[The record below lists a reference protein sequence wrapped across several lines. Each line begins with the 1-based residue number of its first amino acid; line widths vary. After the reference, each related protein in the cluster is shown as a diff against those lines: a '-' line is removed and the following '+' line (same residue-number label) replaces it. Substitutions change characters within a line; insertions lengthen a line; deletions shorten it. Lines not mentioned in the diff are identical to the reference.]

1 MNEESDLR
9 TQPMSA
15 GSTLAVLT
23 SGGDAPGM
31 NVAIRTVTKI
41 ALARGFRVLGIRHG
55 YKGLLDG
62 DTVELQHRDVD
73 QIVRFTWGRNRKVD
87 LVEFMLTPEL
97 AIEGRV
103 VQPIAALTFESFIYC
118 AQTLAAFT
126 DRLEYVIQ
134 QPDVY

>member
-1 MNEESDLR
+1 M
-9 TQPMSA
+9 
-15 GSTLAVLT
+15 
-23 SGGDAPGM
+23 
-31 NVAIRTVTKI
+31 
-41 ALARGFRVLGIRHG
+41 
-55 YKGLLDG
+55 
-62 DTVELQHRDVD
+62 
-73 QIVRFTWGRNRKVD
+73 RFTWGRNRKVD

-118 AQTLAAFT
+118 TQTLAAFT